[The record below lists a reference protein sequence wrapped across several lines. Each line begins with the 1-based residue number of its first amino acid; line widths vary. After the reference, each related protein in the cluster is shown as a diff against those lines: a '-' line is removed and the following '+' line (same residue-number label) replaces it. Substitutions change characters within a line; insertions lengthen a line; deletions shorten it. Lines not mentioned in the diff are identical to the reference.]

1 MSRNRKEEAVQSA
14 LINNYSKYYRL
25 AFSYVH
31 NEADAMDIVQEAAY
45 KAILKSDDLKKQEYA
60 DTWIYRI
67 VVNEALSFLRKRKE
81 MADIEDV
88 AAVHEDTYENVD
100 LKNAIAGLDP
110 KDRTIVTLRFFEDK
124 RLDEI
129 ADILDENLSTV
140 KSRLYRVM
148 GKLKLALGD

>member
-1 MSRNRKEEAVQSA
+1 
-14 LINNYSKYYRL
+14 
-25 AFSYVH
+25 
-31 NEADAMDIVQEAAY
+31 
-45 KAILKSDDLKKQEYA
+45 
-60 DTWIYRI
+60 
-67 VVNEALSFLRKRKE
+67 

-148 GKLKLALGD
+148 GKLKIALGD